1 MISGSWVRALLV
13 AQVRDLVGAEAQ
25 AEVSKRK
32 SDVNA
37 DNHAGS
43 SPAQVEDLAVNSVG
57 RVPDS

>member
-1 MISGSWVRALLV
+1 M

-57 RVPDS
+57 RVPDG